1 MGGGCRLSALLC
13 RDQSYAQS
21 SQVGVPPRGGGAGR
35 RDRGQGGRGESYWNM
50 VDLTMSSF
58 YGIMELRDFRITKRE
73 SSLANN

>member
-1 MGGGCRLSALLC
+1 
-13 RDQSYAQS
+13 
-21 SQVGVPPRGGGAGR
+21 
-35 RDRGQGGRGESYWNM
+35 M